1 MENSKTI
8 LRAYGG
14 AFKNYFKFSGR
25 ATRYDF
31 WGFKLIDLAVTFV
44 LSIFAALWSPISI
57 LSGLYG
63 LATIFPSLALTSRRL
78 HDVGRS
84 FWWFW
89 GAILLIVLSFVCA
102 AMSGYAGKDV
112 VLLSVL
118 YILAVMT
125 TVIYS
130 FYLLYLTCKKSS
142 DDTKFG
148 EPVSED
154 PTYVKQGKWFL
165 IAYFGIIVASIL
177 SIALISGYSKAMEK
191 YKANKTVDQ
200 IAMLQANIHELFKN
214 SASYDGLSAAFV
226 VEADAVPDDMLAEAQ
241 IVNPFGG
248 VVGVMGYAKMFMIV
262 YSDVPLDACKYL
274 SEQNWGNSLLE
285 ITYNFGE
292 AENCQECVAQGCELG
307 WVFK

>member
-89 GAILLIVLSFVCA
+89 GSILLIVLASVCG
-102 AMSGYAGKDV
+102 AMSDYMGAV
-112 VLLSVL
+112 FFSVL
-118 YILAVMT
+118 YILIALAAI
-125 TVIYS
+125 IYS
-130 FYLLYLTCKKSS
+130 FYILYLTCKKSS

-154 PTYVKQGKWFL
+154 PIYVKRGKWFVGT
-165 IAYFGIIVASIL
+165 YFGIILVAIL
-177 SIALISGYSKAMEK
+177 IIAGIAAYSEATQKYDVNKA
-191 YKANKTVDQ
+191 ADQ
-200 IAMLQANIHELFKN
+200 VVMLQTNIHELFKN

-226 VEADAVPDDMLAEAQ
+226 VEAGAVPDDMLEEAQ